1 MRNKTRQSKI
11 VVVLPAYNA
20 AKTLMKTLSAIPS
33 QFMNDIILVDDAS
46 TDETVK
52 LAKKLNLHVIVHPR
66 NAGYGANQKTC
77 YDAALKAGA
86 DIVVMLHPDYQ
97 YDPTYIPQLVQ
108 PIVDGKRDIMLGSRI
123 TTFTKARHEGM
134 PTYKYIAN
142 RFLTLIENAVLDQ
155 YLSEYHTGFRAFS
168 KQSLDIIKYKSF
180 SNDFVFDQEML
191 IVGIKSGLKVG
202 EISIP
207 AKYFPDA
214 SSINFRRSVQYGLK
228 TLSTLFANK

>member
-1 MRNKTRQSKI
+1 
-11 VVVLPAYNA
+11 
-20 AKTLMKTLSAIPS
+20 MKTLSAIPS